1 MLTYVKSG
9 SIFHLYVLF
18 FHCMFLSENILMVIT
33 ITMFHLQINNIM
45 TKLKSKAPIFF
56 QMAHIKNKCGLL
68 SMSLA
73 TLHGLYV
80 LLFLLC
86 IVQGK
91 GLKMNFY
98 ETANLNENF
107 QPSGSGDIVFQVITI
122 YIMVETCLNNIKIVQ
137 TEVLCIYLE
146 TKTQYV

>member
-1 MLTYVKSG
+1 MFHPVFVWMFSVQCSPSYGIETRWPVTIQWSTVLLAYTFVYSNLNTMLTYVKSG

-86 IVQGK
+86 IV
-91 GLKMNFY
+91 
-98 ETANLNENF
+98 
-107 QPSGSGDIVFQVITI
+107 
-122 YIMVETCLNNIKIVQ
+122 
-137 TEVLCIYLE
+137 
-146 TKTQYV
+146 